1 MLPHQ
6 GGHPGQAL
14 PSLILNLPL
23 GLRALAI
30 RRHEEGLAQ
39 GLGAAGIWGMVAGA
53 LEAAVAGFPELGPVP
68 LEG

>member
-23 GLRALAI
+23 GLAI

-39 GLGAAGIWGMVAGA
+39 GLGAVGIWGMVAGA